1 MLVSTGDQTVTPGEE
16 EGVTAAVA
24 GAAIGGTGTVL
35 PHPATAPL
43 GVGQSETIMVQETMM
58 GKRRVS
64 LVKSENSSNSTQ
76 NKAFKRKLK
85 KVLFLYGVKKG
96 IKYFF

>member
-1 MLVSTGDQTVTPGEE
+1 
-16 EGVTAAVA
+16 
-24 GAAIGGTGTVL
+24 
-35 PHPATAPL
+35 
-43 GVGQSETIMVQETMM
+43 MM